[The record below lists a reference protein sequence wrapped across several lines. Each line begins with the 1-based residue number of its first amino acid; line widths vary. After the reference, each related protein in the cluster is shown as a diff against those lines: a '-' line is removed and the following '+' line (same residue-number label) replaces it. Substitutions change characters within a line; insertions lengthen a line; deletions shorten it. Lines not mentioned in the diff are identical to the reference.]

1 MRQINLVEIRQCLN
15 SLATEVHK
23 GIRFEQPDLMATG
36 IDPRHVAV
44 EFFFLAKWHRMGC
57 GNRIH
62 KPETGVV
69 ARVFIFG
76 AGITQSHD
84 QINTC

>member
-1 MRQINLVEIRQCLN
+1 
-15 SLATEVHK
+15 
-23 GIRFEQPDLMATG
+23 MATRMQTG
-36 IDPRHVAV
+36 DFTV
-44 EFFFLAKWHRMGC
+44 EFFFHSEGRTLSPGD
-57 GNRIH
+57 RIN

-76 AGITQSHD
+76 TWITQSHN